1 MDKNCNIIR
10 DLLPLYA
17 EDLLSED
24 SRALVEN
31 HLEGCEECKQEL
43 ESIKKDI
50 RIPTPCEQTKIIEAF
65 VAGMKKYKNHI
76 FTIIF
81 EVVIFVMMIIVG
93 FGSLDMFLIAGLMIP
108 VGFWGYILFRKHAF
122 YMIPAI
128 TSASL
133 LLCAILRFVSLGS
146 NIKVFISQ
154 LLFYLALFILPSF
167 LGIGTGALTHSI
179 FKKRSK
185 NAIPKRIVSMVL
197 ALVFLGLSL
206 FTYYVFAGNPFVSIS
221 AMIEA
226 KEYIDERFEHND
238 YFPYKVRYD
247 CLFEGTYIVYVK
259 SISSDDVDF
268 KITFSHKGKL
278 QKCDYDEKYKSN
290 DQSILS
296 LKYARYIDNALN
308 KSDFSYEIIK
318 TNSYYYFPYNK
329 SNSDTWSNAL
339 TMENFNARDDYD
351 LSTLGKTNGV
361 ILIEVYSKHTS
372 IEDAKKVYLEF
383 KDTLDELGIG
393 FRVLRINL
401 ISAEHNIKAS
411 FSSICY
417 EDITIEK
424 IDDEI
429 IQIKYQEID

>member
-31 HLEGCEECKQEL
+31 HLVGCEECKQEL
-43 ESIKKDI
+43 ESIKNDI
-50 RIPTPCEQTKIIEAF
+50 KIPTPYDQTKIIEAF
-65 VAGMKKYKNHI
+65 VAGMKKYKNYI

-81 EVVIFVMMIIVG
+81 EVVIFAMMVIVG
-93 FGSLDMFLIAGLMIP
+93 FGSLDIFLMAGLMIP
-108 VGFWGYILFRKHAF
+108 IGFWGYILFRKHAF

-146 NIKVFISQ
+146 NIKAFISQ
-154 LLFYLALFILPSF
+154 LIFYLALFILPSF

-179 FKKRSK
+179 FKKRNKKSL
-185 NAIPKRIVSMVL
+185 PKRIVSAVL

-206 FTYYVFAGNPFVSIS
+206 FGFYMFAGNPFMSIYS
-221 AMIEA
+221 MIEA
-226 KEYIDERFEHND
+226 KEYLDERFEHND

-268 KITFSHKGKL
+268 KIKFSHKGNL
-278 QKCDYDEKYKSN
+278 QKCDYDEKYKS
-290 DQSILS
+290 DAQSILS
-296 LKYARYIDNALN
+296 LKYARYIDNSLN
-308 KSDFSYEIIK
+308 KSDFSYKIIK
-318 TNSYYYFPYNK
+318 TNSYYYFPYN
-329 SNSDTWSNAL
+329 SNNLDIWANAL
-339 TMENFNARDDYD
+339 KMESFNTREQYD
-351 LSTLGKTNGV
+351 LSALGKTNGI
-361 ILIEVYSKHTS
+361 ILVEVDSPSTS
-372 IEDAKKVYLEF
+372 IEEAKKIYLELKAAF
-383 KDTLDELGIG
+383 DKLGIG
-393 FRVLRINL
+393 FRMLGVNL
-401 ISAEHNIKAS
+401 MCGDKKVS

-417 EDITIEK
+417 EDITNQK

-429 IQIKYQEID
+429 IQITHREVK